1 MTDIQT
7 WLDAHGL
14 GKYGAEFIAQDV
26 TPDLLTD
33 LSDAED
39 PEVPDAMR
47 RAMGARPESA
57 GSGPLFLAD
66 DSVGGIGAVIVV
78 IAIVLV
84 VADFVRGVIR
94 RHNSDTALAAAA
106 GRNAVLVLRAARF
119 EASIRE
125 SSLSIGCLGSTIA
138 FFGLVLVVFAVA
150 SVLAPGGQLASLTA
164 LSVVGVLVL
173 SAWLFW
179 WIRKRYPSPPA
190 SPMDRWAGRAVV
202 GVILLVVVAFAVLAL
217 HEQSAPLSAEQEAWC
232 LGPGAGYVDNA
243 VGVLSIP
250 RTWTSESAKDDPN
263 FRKACG
269 VAWDATH
276 R

>member
-1 MTDIQT
+1 MGGFLGRRDEVLAVGPSADRLLAAVDRAIRAE
-7 WLDAHGL
+7 DAKVIVQPAGPGPWTAYYHGRRL
-14 GKYGAEFIAQDV
+14 LVLARPSAAGPPGAVDV
-26 TPDLLTD
+26 GVPGAGWARTLTD

-66 DSVGGIGAVIVV
+66 DSVGGIGAV

-150 SVLAPGGQLASLTA
+150 SVLAPGGQLASLT
-164 LSVVGVLVL
+164 
-173 SAWLFW
+173 
-179 WIRKRYPSPPA
+179 
-190 SPMDRWAGRAVV
+190 
-202 GVILLVVVAFAVLAL
+202 
-217 HEQSAPLSAEQEAWC
+217 
-232 LGPGAGYVDNA
+232 
-243 VGVLSIP
+243 
-250 RTWTSESAKDDPN
+250 
-263 FRKACG
+263 
-269 VAWDATH
+269 
-276 R
+276 

>member
-1 MTDIQT
+1 
-7 WLDAHGL
+7 
-14 GKYGAEFIAQDV
+14 
-26 TPDLLTD
+26 TD

-66 DSVGGIGAVIVV
+66 DSVGGIGAVIAV

-202 GVILLVVVAFAVLAL
+202 GVILLVVVAFAVLAM

-250 RTWTSESAKDDPN
+250 RTWTSESAQDDPY